1 MKALRYV
8 IGGFFIF
15 AGVMHFVKTHSY
27 AAIMPDWIPAHDEAV
42 AASGVAEIVG
52 GAALFSDRTA
62 RFGGWWLIALLVAVF
77 PANIH
82 MAVNP
87 DQVKGLEVP
96 QWLLWLRL
104 PLQPLAIWLTWLATK
119 PVKPDQ

>member
-1 MKALRYV
+1 MKALRYF

-15 AGVMHFVKTHSY
+15 AGIMHFIKPHSY

-42 AASGVAEIVG
+42 AVSGVAEIAG

-87 DQVKGLEVP
+87 DQVKGLDVP

-104 PLQPLAIWLTWLATK
+104 PLQPLAIWLTWIATK
-119 PVKPDQ
+119 PARPS

>member
-1 MKALRYV
+1 MKALRYI

-15 AGVMHFVKTHSY
+15 AGVMHFVKPHSY

-42 AASGVAEIVG
+42 AVSGVAEIAG

-82 MAVNP
+82 MALNP
-87 DQVKGLEVP
+87 DQDSDKIEDSPEDPIQRISRARTVGSRSADGDV
-96 QWLLWLRL
+96 
-104 PLQPLAIWLTWLATK
+104 
-119 PVKPDQ
+119 